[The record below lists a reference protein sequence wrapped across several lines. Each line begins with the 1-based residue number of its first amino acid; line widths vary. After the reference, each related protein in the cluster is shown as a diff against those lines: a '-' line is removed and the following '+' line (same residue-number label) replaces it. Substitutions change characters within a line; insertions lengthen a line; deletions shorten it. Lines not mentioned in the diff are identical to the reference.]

1 MCSCTA
7 QDVDVCNDV
16 LSEKGSP
23 RISRPTRTSLSH
35 SAIIRGVTVT
45 ITARAH
51 TAVRGQVSHWSP
63 NETSSPS
70 ILDLREIE
78 PQARADTGG
87 SLRRRTVPRDSTNG
101 PLSVC
106 DSYSFSTALDLILHT
121 SGSHLVLKGQVGHA
135 AKTMHI

>member
-16 LSEKGSP
+16 LSEKV
-23 RISRPTRTSLSH
+23 RPDFTAHAHKSKSFRDHTWCD
-35 SAIIRGVTVT
+35 GK

-51 TAVRGQVSHWSP
+51 TAVRGRSP
-63 NETSSPS
+63 TGLPTKHRLS

-87 SLRRRTVPRDSTNG
+87 SLRRRTVPRPTNG
-101 PLSVC
+101 PSSVC